1 MEYTGHIAANH
12 STWDLEPENLS
23 VESLVLIYADFRVK
37 QSRGEDG
44 REITYISSLD
54 EALAA
59 LELSDDVHAHP
70 EALAAALDAVAA
82 ALNPTPQPPLP
93 RP

>member
-1 MEYTGHIAANH
+1 MNAFADDTVPDARGERMDAFPITGHAGI
-12 STWDLEPENLS
+12 
-23 VESLVLIYADFRVK
+23 
-37 QSRGEDG
+37 
-44 REITYISSLD
+44 D

-59 LELSDDVHAHP
+59 LELSDDVHGHP

-82 ALNPTPQPPLP
+82 ALNPPPQPPLP